1 MKDIS
6 GWTLRLDAGQIATR
20 RASGAWRNRT
30 LADEARALAEAEPER
45 ITHWD
50 GTGAHEVGGL
60 LADAEALAAAL
71 WARGLRPGDVASL
84 QLPNWREAVVIDL
97 AAVLIGLVVNPI
109 VPIYRDAEVGLILK
123 DCRARVLFIPDS
135 FRGLDFV
142 AMLARLRPG
151 LPDLTHVIQV
161 RPATAQAGDLTSL
174 IAEGRGVHV
183 PWPKVAPEAAKLI
196 MYTSGTTGRPKGVL
210 HSHETLRRALEAS
223 ARHWQLDRGAVF
235 LMPSPVTHV
244 TGFSF
249 GIEMP
254 FLCGTRTVLMEKW
267 NAEAALDEIDTHG
280 ANATV
285 GATPF
290 LQELAEA
297 ARRHNRPLPSL
308 RIFACG
314 GAAVPPEVVRRATA
328 AFANCRVC
336 RVYGSTEAP
345 MITQGFVGA
354 SEGDLAAETDGEL
367 IDFEVKVVDDAGA
380 TLERGSEGEIL
391 TRGPA
396 LFLGYADPGQTAEA
410 FDADGYFRTGDI
422 GFVTPQNAVVITGRK
437 KDLIIRGGENLSA
450 KEIEDALH
458 RHPGVREAAAVSMP
472 HARLG
477 ETVCVYVIPEG
488 AARPDLAE
496 LAAFLEAQG
505 LAKQKFPERVE
516 LVDDFPRTASG
527 KIKKDILRRMIAE
540 AVAEKSSG

>member
-1 MKDIS
+1 
-6 GWTLRLDAGQIATR
+6 
-20 RASGAWRNRT
+20 
-30 LADEARALAEAEPER
+30 
-45 ITHWD
+45 
-50 GTGAHEVGGL
+50 
-60 LADAEALAAAL
+60 
-71 WARGLRPGDVASL
+71 
-84 QLPNWREAVVIDL
+84 
-97 AAVLIGLVVNPI
+97 
-109 VPIYRDAEVGLILK
+109 
-123 DCRARVLFIPDS
+123 
-135 FRGLDFV
+135 
-142 AMLARLRPG
+142 
-151 LPDLTHVIQV
+151 
-161 RPATAQAGDLTSL
+161 
-174 IAEGRGVHV
+174 
-183 PWPKVAPEAAKLI
+183 
-196 MYTSGTTGRPKGVL
+196 
-210 HSHETLRRALEAS
+210 
-223 ARHWQLDRGAVF
+223 
-235 LMPSPVTHV
+235 
-244 TGFSF
+244 
-249 GIEMP
+249 
-254 FLCGTRTVLMEKW
+254 
-267 NAEAALDEIDTHG
+267 
-280 ANATV
+280 
-285 GATPF
+285 
-290 LQELAEA
+290 
-297 ARRHNRPLPSL
+297 
-308 RIFACG
+308 
-314 GAAVPPEVVRRATA
+314 
-328 AFANCRVC
+328 
-336 RVYGSTEAP
+336 

-477 ETVCVYVIPEG
+477 ETVCAYVIPEG